1 MNVTIVVKQCGKL
14 VGRRLRQKAFYVKG
28 GVDKLPEGLARN
40 KLGAVHIGWGPD
52 LDLAWQ
58 TSKVVAGW

>member
-1 MNVTIVVKQCGKL
+1 
-14 VGRRLRQKAFYVKG
+14 VGIRLRQRAFYVKG

-52 LDLAWQ
+52 WDLAWQ
-58 TSKVVAGW
+58 TSKAVAGW